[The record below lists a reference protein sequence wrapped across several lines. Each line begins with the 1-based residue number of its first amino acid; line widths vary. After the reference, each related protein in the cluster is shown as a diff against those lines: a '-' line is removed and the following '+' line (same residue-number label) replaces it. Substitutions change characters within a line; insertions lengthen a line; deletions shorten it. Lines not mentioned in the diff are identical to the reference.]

1 MKNKMTDVN
10 NDNIMKTEDIG
21 GDAGSDI
28 KMEETLSL
36 VDEQLDNQN
45 MEEEKTNNEGD
56 IDEAYSVLKVLQSNP
71 PPDALLDGWILR
83 KSSTH
88 PGYVYYFHQHTGKC
102 QWESPNQES
111 INKKA
116 EAILAA
122 MAKQTTNSSGS
133 ETLSSSAEN
142 NNNNNNNNTN
152 NNNGGSNKVKS
163 ILKRRS
169 AVKTEPTSSE
179 VEASSRTTKKSTLS
193 TSSSPPPTKKSKSHH
208 SRRKSGGS
216 SSSSGGSGSQ
226 IRCLHILK
234 KHSRSRNPFSWR
246 YKKKQEK
253 ITLLKK
259 DAIAELKEL
268 LEILA
273 QSNTSAEDLRAT
285 FEELARTESDCS
297 SARKG
302 GDLGYFGRGAMQP
315 PFEKACF
322 NLRPGQMS
330 DVVETDSG
338 VHVILRLA

>member
-1 MKNKMTDVN
+1 MTDV
-10 NDNIMKTEDIG
+10 IISSSSMKTEDGDG
-21 GDAGSDI
+21 GADVK
-28 KMEETLSL
+28 KMEETISL
-36 VDEQLDNQN
+36 VDEQPSDSKMK
-45 MEEEKTNNEGD
+45 MEEEKTNKEGVE
-56 IDEAYSVLKVLQSNP
+56 DEYSVMKVLQSNP
-71 PPDALLDGWILR
+71 PPDALLDGWIQR

-122 MAKQTTNSSGS
+122 MAKQTTNSSCGS
-133 ETLSSSAEN
+133 EPLSSSTDN
-142 NNNNNNNNTN
+142 NNNNNNNNSSSI
-152 NNNGGSNKVKS
+152 GSNKVKS

-169 AVKTEPTSSE
+169 SVKTEPSSTTDVDTS
-179 VEASSRTTKKSTLS
+179 SSRTTKKSS
-193 TSSSPPPTKKSKSHH
+193 SSSPPPTKKSKSHH

-216 SSSSGGSGSQ
+216 SSSSSGSQ

-302 GDLGYFGRGAMQP
+302 GDLGYFGKGAMQP

-330 DVVETDSG
+330 HVVETDSG